1 MRRNGRQDPAPA
13 GERQRDEI
21 AQIAAR
27 MLIDGEADDFGSA
40 KRKAAAQ
47 VGAHDQ
53 RTLPDNLQVQAAVIE
68 HQRLFEPDEI
78 VERTRSLREAAL
90 AAMRFFAE
98 FEPRLV
104 GPVMHGTP
112 YAHSPVTLHLFSDEL
127 ERVIRK
133 LLNQRI
139 PYHLDEQTR
148 RVGRRDSETYP
159 VLDTAMGEAD
169 FELVVM
175 PVVRLHHPPLSPLDG
190 APYRRLDAVALAALL
205 ASPRAGELLLSPGR

>member
-1 MRRNGRQDPAPA
+1 MRRNGRQDSGPT
-13 GERQRDEI
+13 GDRQRDEI

-53 RTLPDNLQVQAAVIE
+53 RNLPDNLLVQAAVIE
-68 HQRLFEPDEI
+68 HQRLFEAEEI
-78 VERTRSLREAAL
+78 VGRTRTLREAAL
-90 AAMRFFAE
+90 AAMRFLAE

-112 YAHSPVTLHLFSDEL
+112 FAHSPVTLHLFSDEL

-148 RVGRRDSETYP
+148 RVGRRDSETYA
-159 VLDTAMGEAD
+159 VLETAMGDID

-175 PVVRLHHPPLSPLDG
+175 PAVRLHHPPLSPLDG
-190 APYRRLDAVALAALL
+190 APYRRLDAATLAEIL
-205 ASPRAGELLLSPGR
+205 ASPRAGDLLLSPGR